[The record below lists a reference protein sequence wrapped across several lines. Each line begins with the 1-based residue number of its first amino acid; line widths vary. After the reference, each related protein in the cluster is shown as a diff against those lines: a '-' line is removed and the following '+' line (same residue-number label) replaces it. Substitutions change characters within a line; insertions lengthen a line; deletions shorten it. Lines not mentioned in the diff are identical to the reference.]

1 MAIFAPRATLSPLQD
16 RWKPRRECTASSVPL
31 LTKHRQETSHKSAS
45 WSLLG
50 EEEAAAALSLHVPVQ
65 LPGTSSANLKKAEF
79 REEVYGF
86 MQ

>member
-1 MAIFAPRATLSPLQD
+1 M
-16 RWKPRRECTASSVPL
+16 SVQLLPSPL